1 MTVVTQRRA
10 GLECV
15 GRDRESAELVAGL
28 EDALDGRGR
37 LFLVAGE
44 PGIGK
49 TRLAEQLA
57 THAAERSARVVWG
70 RCWEGGGAPPYWP
83 WAQIVRAVAEG
94 TDDQT
99 LASWLGSGA
108 AFVSQLAPDLAAR
121 LGTMTGASVPS
132 IESDATR
139 FYLFEATASF
149 LKRAAAAQPSLLVLE
164 DLHAADDPSLLLLRY
179 LARDLRSA
187 GLLIVG
193 TYRDVEVWRSPGIGE
208 SLSELVRDG
217 QLMTLRGLARD
228 DVKGLIGDLVGSAP
242 SAAVVRAVHETT
254 EGNPLFVREAVR
266 LLASEG
272 RIGQSSKPSVPIPSS
287 VRTLIQQRLAA
298 LSADAVQVL
307 SVAAVVGREFDLALV
322 GPACDLP
329 TERILGAIS
338 EAQTLGVV
346 AEESAAPGRYRF
358 SHALMRE
365 VIYETLPIP
374 ARAGLHRTVGEA
386 IERLYGTSTDSH
398 VAELSRHF
406 AEAASTGEH
415 ARALAYARRAGD
427 RAMQSY
433 AYEEAVAEYRRA
445 LRALELA
452 APDEAVRCE
461 ILLRMGAA
469 QVRAG
474 RYPEAKEIH
483 LRAAEVAR
491 SLGAADQLARAAI
504 GYGEPQVEGGQVN
517 RVLVDL
523 LREALGALSDEDAAL
538 RARTLARLSVEL
550 TFSDDVKL
558 KDALSREAVEMARR
572 LGDVAAL
579 GAALDARW
587 MAIWGPDGLDE
598 RATLSEEILR
608 LAQQTGNRDLEM
620 LGREQRAATS
630 LESGDILAV
639 DTDLAAHARLADELR
654 MPVYQ
659 WSMTTIRA
667 TRALLTGAFEEAE
680 RLTETAR
687 ALQPER
693 RNARWANVLEL
704 SILRWEQG
712 RLRELQEAWQPLV
725 DQYPRLAVARAWHS
739 LGEIERIEQG
749 GQGNLESV
757 QFALH
762 QMVEQIPHRPRNGLW
777 LQGLALTSLV
787 AAQLD
792 DVDAAQV
799 LYPLLRPYAGQF
811 ITMNMEQPVACLGSG
826 SLYLGLLATTASR
839 WSEAAAHFEASISEH
854 ERLGAVPFLTRTRYE
869 YARMLLRRGE
879 PADLDRAHELLE
891 RAAPTA
897 QALGMTAVSAG
908 MARLLEMAQERP
920 AFAATPESMEVGD
933 NLTPQPPLLR
943 GEGEPVGAQGL
954 HPSMAEPPSPLR
966 AGEGREVESATP
978 DRFQREG
985 EYWTVSFDG
994 SVVRL
999 KDSKGLRQIALLLAQ
1014 PGRELHATDLET
1026 LVAGPSDATPAA
1038 TKSRAAYDEVETRP
1052 DFGDAGE
1059 LLDAEARAAYKARL
1073 DELQEEIDEAEDFND
1088 PVRAE
1093 KARDER
1099 QFLIRELAR
1108 AVGIGG
1114 RDRKAASHAER
1125 ARLNATRAIR
1135 AAMTNLAREHP
1146 ALGQHLTATIRTGRY
1161 CSYTPDPRTPVT
1173 WAL

>member
-1 MTVVTQRRA
+1 
-10 GLECV
+10 
-15 GRDRESAELVAGL
+15 
-28 EDALDGRGR
+28 
-37 LFLVAGE
+37 
-44 PGIGK
+44 
-49 TRLAEQLA
+49 
-57 THAAERSARVVWG
+57 
-70 RCWEGGGAPPYWP
+70 
-83 WAQIVRAVAEG
+83 
-94 TDDQT
+94 
-99 LASWLGSGA
+99 
-108 AFVSQLAPDLAAR
+108 
-121 LGTMTGASVPS
+121 
-132 IESDATR
+132 
-139 FYLFEATASF
+139 
-149 LKRAAAAQPSLLVLE
+149 
-164 DLHAADDPSLLLLRY
+164 
-179 LARDLRSA
+179 
-187 GLLIVG
+187 
-193 TYRDVEVWRSPGIGE
+193 
-208 SLSELVRDG
+208 
-217 QLMTLRGLARD
+217 
-228 DVKGLIGDLVGSAP
+228 
-242 SAAVVRAVHETT
+242 
-254 EGNPLFVREAVR
+254 
-266 LLASEG
+266 
-272 RIGQSSKPSVPIPSS
+272 
-287 VRTLIQQRLAA
+287 
-298 LSADAVQVL
+298 VL
-307 SVAAVVGREFDLALV
+307 S
-322 GPACDLP
+322 
-329 TERILGAIS
+329 
-338 EAQTLGVV
+338 
-346 AEESAAPGRYRF
+346 
-358 SHALMRE
+358 
-365 VIYETLPIP
+365 
-374 ARAGLHRTVGEA
+374 
-386 IERLYGTSTDSH
+386 
-398 VAELSRHF
+398 
-406 AEAASTGEH
+406 
-415 ARALAYARRAGD
+415 
-427 RAMQSY
+427 
-433 AYEEAVAEYRRA
+433 
-445 LRALELA
+445 
-452 APDEAVRCE
+452 
-461 ILLRMGAA
+461 
-469 QVRAG
+469 
-474 RYPEAKEIH
+474 
-483 LRAAEVAR
+483 
-491 SLGAADQLARAAI
+491 
-504 GYGEPQVEGGQVN
+504 
-517 RVLVDL
+517 
-523 LREALGALSDEDAAL
+523 
-538 RARTLARLSVEL
+538 RLSVEL
-550 TFSDDVKL
+550 TFSDDVQL

-572 LGDVAAL
+572 LGDVTAL

-598 RATLSEEILR
+598 RAALSEEILR
-608 LAQQTGNRDLEM
+608 LAQQTGNRDLEL

-667 TRALLTGAFEEAE
+667 TRALLTGAFPEAE
-680 RLTETAR
+680 RLAETAL

-693 RNARWANVLEL
+693 RNARWANILEL

-749 GQGNLESV
+749 EHGNLEPV
-757 QFALH
+757 RFALH

-787 AAQLD
+787 AAQLND
-792 DVDAAQV
+792 ADAARA
-799 LYPLLRPYAGQF
+799 LYPILRPYAGQF

-839 WSEAAAHFEASISEH
+839 WSEAVEHYEASISEH

-879 PADLDRAHELLE
+879 PADLDRAHELLD

-908 MARLLEMAQERP
+908 IARLREMAQQRP
-920 AFAATPESMEVGD
+920 H
-933 NLTPQPPLLR
+933 PQPPIVR
-943 GEGEPVGAQGL
+943 GDGEPQ
-954 HPSMAEPPSPLR
+954 SSSPLPRTGDDVGPAGRDYR
-966 AGEGREVESATP
+966 AAHDIEADSRAAQRSGVAATSLPRTVERATTP

-1014 PGRELHATDLET
+1014 PGRELHATDLEA
-1026 LVAGPSDATPAA
+1026 LVAGPSEATPAA
-1038 TKSRAAYDEVETRP
+1038 TKSRAAYDEVEARP

-1073 DELQEEIDEAEDFND
+1073 DDLQEEIDEAEEFND

-1108 AVGIGG
+1108 AVGLGG

-1161 CSYTPDPRTPVT
+1161 CSYTPDPRTPVA